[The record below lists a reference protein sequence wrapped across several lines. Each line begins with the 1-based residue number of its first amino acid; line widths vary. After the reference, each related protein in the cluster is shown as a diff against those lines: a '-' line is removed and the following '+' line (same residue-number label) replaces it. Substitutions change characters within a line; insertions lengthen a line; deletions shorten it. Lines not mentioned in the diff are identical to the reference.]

1 MSFTSGPE
9 SHDNVRVKRKPVS
22 WWQKSWQPSSPQ
34 APGRRPSDQTAMVRR
49 EFLTKAELGLLAGIA
64 NFGLLIF
71 NVGFTNADVVAALN
85 PDMFSTFGQLMI
97 LVWGAAFMA
106 AGLTDAQ
113 PALWGVFALE
123 KLCYTAGYVV
133 HRMRSKHNSIRM
145 AWDEAVLVYEQQQD
159 RSDVRPLL
167 APVFHC
173 VYGPVDAVFMLMFL
187 YTALTGKAAARQK
200 KN

>member
-1 MSFTSGPE
+1 
-9 SHDNVRVKRKPVS
+9 
-22 WWQKSWQPSSPQ
+22 
-34 APGRRPSDQTAMVRR
+34 
-49 EFLTKAELGLLAGIA
+49 
-64 NFGLLIF
+64 
-71 NVGFTNADVVAALN
+71 
-85 PDMFSTFGQLMI
+85 MFSTFGKPMI